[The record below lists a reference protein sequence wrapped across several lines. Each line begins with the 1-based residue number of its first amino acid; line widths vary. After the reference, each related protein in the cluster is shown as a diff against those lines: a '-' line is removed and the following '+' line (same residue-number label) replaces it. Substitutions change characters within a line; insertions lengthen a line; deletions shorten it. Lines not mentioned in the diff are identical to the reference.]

1 MSTVSRMR
9 PGLKTSD
16 FCNDVTITTYKLI
29 SITVHSTTKSHKAH
43 SSPSNSASNTDATHL
58 DSTSLASTFTSSCY
72 CHSLWLYW
80 WYPIATV
87 EGTTTTMV
95 HYTRNLYS
103 FITTTHL
110 ILHIHRLLSATAES
124 EGTAAVGGTGVAQYA
139 GRILGGSGLL
149 IVLYFTRLRNPL
161 YVSMI
166 GVSEAKLQLA
176 DGQASPQWN
185 AMWDTHSANDSMK
198 TRLTAMEQYLG
209 EAMSATEPEQM
220 NAIQIKVDAIR
231 EKGYSN
237 AIKVAMGRAD
247 FWAESGR
254 IVKFEQV
261 LNTITQYVTEG
272 GVLDDKELE
281 RVRAKAYGIH
291 CGKLLANAQTCS
303 NKGDVSNCQK
313 QIADIRN
320 VQYKMGGTFV
330 EASKLEDVLQ
340 RAHQHHVSHMINEAR
355 KIKQNGS
362 RKQAK
367 NVMDQAKQYATLHN
381 VEFDD
386 NAASQVLS

>member
-9 PGLKTSD
+9 PARI
-16 FCNDVTITTYKLI
+16 FATTLRLQHTNSFRSLY
-29 SITVHSTTKSHKAH
+29 TQPRSHIKRILLRPTLH
-43 SSPSNSASNTDATHL
+43 QIQTRRIWIPPVWL
-58 DSTSLASTFTSSCY
+58 RPLLRPVIVIVCGFIGGILLQ
-72 CHSLWLYW
+72 LWKGQPPQW
-80 WYPIATV
+80 
-87 EGTTTTMV
+87 
-95 HYTRNLYS
+95 
-103 FITTTHL
+103 
-110 ILHIHRLLSATAES
+110 LLSATAES